1 TRTDQKGQ
9 VTSYRYSDLYFL
21 IQRDYPTGA
30 DDNMTYDLSG
40 RMLSAER
47 GGWLV
52 SFAYDGANRVTQTVQ
67 NGKSITYSYNIPGRT
82 RTLTYP
88 AGRTIT
94 KLPDPRTRLTTIDD
108 GASPPPIVRYNY
120 DLGNRVIS
128 RDYRNGTTATYSYNA
143 NNWIVGLD
151 HTKGAVRIAGF
162 AHDFDNE
169 GNKRFEEKLADAGN
183 SQAKSE
189 AYQYDKIY
197 RLIDYKVG
205 TLVGSTVP
213 VPTTQ
218 TQYDL
223 DPVGNWNKKTK
234 DAIPETRTHSV
245 TNEITQIGGV
255 PILSDL
261 NGNTAEDGLFR
272 YAYDE
277 ENRLT
282 AVTRKAD
289 NRLVGQYQ
297 YDALSRRVQKIADAA
312 SPSAP
317 AETRYFH
324 DDARIVEE
332 QNLLGATLATYVYG
346 NYVDEI
352 LTMDRGGSF
361 YYHQNGLWSVEAV
374 TDAAGNVAE
383 RYAYDAY
390 GLSAIFNGAG
400 APIAPN
406 PWGTPHSAIGNPWM
420 FTGRQFD
427 EETGLYFYRAR
438 YYDPLKGRFL
448 QRDPLEYVN
457 GSNLY
462 EYVTSDPINF
472 GDPTGLE
479 CVVCSAGIRYRVPI
493 AALDAFQE
501 DTPYATAAR
510 AWEDE
515 WKKKSEDLRKFWK
528 FTIPQ
533 FDSAGPR
540 DVRNPEFT
548 FGKGAKMP
556 AGAFG
561 LALYLFF
568 VDFEVCNPD
577 DCKVILREDR
587 KHEEWKDGKWVD
599 VTPKEDQGDKEIGTA
614 PPWTLNMRKSK
625 RKQPLGAC
633 THTIVVADMAGI
645 RSNYQQPNTELRCI

>member
-218 TQYDL
+218 TQYSL
-223 DPVGNWNKKTK
+223 DPVGNWNIKTK
-234 DAIPETRTHSV
+234 DGVPESRMHSI
-245 TNEITQIGGV
+245 TNEITQIAAV
-255 PILSDL
+255 PILSHVD
-261 NGNTAEDGLFR
+261 GNTSEDAL
-272 YAYDE
+272 YPYDTDE
-277 ENRLT
+277 ENRVMG
-282 AVTRKAD
+282 VTGKAG
-289 NRLVGQYQ
+289 NGLGSRYQ
-297 YDALSRRVQKIADAA
+297 EDALSRRIEKIADPFAV
-312 SPSAP
+312 SNPI
-317 AETRYFH
+317 ETRYFY
-324 DDARIVEE
+324 DDARIIEE
-332 QNLLGATLATYVYG
+332 QSAAGSTLATYVYG
-346 NYVDEI
+346 NYIDEI
-352 LTMDRGGSF
+352 LTM
-361 YYHQNGLWSVEAV
+361 
-374 TDAAGNVAE
+374 
-383 RYAYDAY
+383 
-390 GLSAIFNGAG
+390 
-400 APIAPN
+400 
-406 PWGTPHSAIGNPWM
+406 
-420 FTGRQFD
+420 
-427 EETGLYFYRAR
+427 
-438 YYDPLKGRFL
+438 
-448 QRDPLEYVN
+448 QR
-457 GSNLY
+457 
-462 EYVTSDPINF
+462 
-472 GDPTGLE
+472 
-479 CVVCSAGIRYRVPI
+479 
-493 AALDAFQE
+493 
-501 DTPYATAAR
+501 TA
-510 AWEDE
+510 
-515 WKKKSEDLRKFWK
+515 
-528 FTIPQ
+528 
-533 FDSAGPR
+533 
-540 DVRNPEFT
+540 
-548 FGKGAKMP
+548 
-556 AGAFG
+556 
-561 LALYLFF
+561 
-568 VDFEVCNPD
+568 
-577 DCKVILREDR
+577 
-587 KHEEWKDGKWVD
+587 
-599 VTPKEDQGDKEIGTA
+599 
-614 PPWTLNMRKSK
+614 
-625 RKQPLGAC
+625 
-633 THTIVVADMAGI
+633 
-645 RSNYQQPNTELRCI
+645 